1 MEKKMS
7 DIAVGVYGII
17 ILLGLFLTG
26 LEMAYCMIL
35 VGFVGFTFLM
45 SFAAASNLVVKDFF
59 DTFTTYSYT
68 VIPLFIMMGEL
79 AQNSTIAKRLYVG
92 AHKWFGHIPG
102 GLAMT
107 TVIGATAFK
116 AMCGSTLATVGTF
129 SGLAIPEMDRYGYK
143 KELSAGTIASVST
156 IGMILPPSTVLI
168 IYGLQVEQSIGR
180 LFLAGILPALMISF
194 LFMAVIAGWVTWQP
208 AIAPR
213 AESAT
218 WNERIAAIPDGL
230 IILVVFG
237 IVIGGMITGFFSPTE
252 AGTIGTVAVFVLA
265 LVRKEINS
273 KMLVTSFRGSLRTSI
288 MTLMLIAG
296 SSIFGHFLAITEI
309 PMIAAN
315 WTASLPVPR
324 FLIMVIIIAVYLVG
338 GSIMDD
344 LAFMVL
350 ATPIF
355 FPTVV
360 NLGYDP
366 IWFGILI
373 CITLMIGGIIPPIAI
388 YVFILGNITG
398 LPFKTIY
405 KGVIPFLSALILALV
420 IMFVFPDFATWLPNQ
435 LMGR

>member
-1 MEKKMS
+1 MS
-7 DIAVGVYGII
+7 DVAVGIYGII
-17 ILLGLFLTG
+17 ALLALFLTG

-35 VGFVGFTFLM
+35 VGFFGFTFLM
-45 SFAAASNLVVKDFF
+45 TFSAASSLVIKDFF
-59 DTFTTYSYT
+59 DNFTTYSYT
-68 VIPLFIMMGEL
+68 VIPLFIIMGEF
-79 AQNSTIAKRLYVG
+79 ASNSNIAKRLYLG

-107 TVIGATAFK
+107 TVAGATAFK

-129 SGLAIPEMDRYGYK
+129 SNLAMPEMDRYGYR

-180 LFLAGILPALMISF
+180 LFLAGIIPALMISVLF
-194 LFMAVIAGWVTWQP
+194 LAVIAAWVMLRP

-213 AESAT
+213 AEKAP
-218 WNERIAAIPDGL
+218 WKERLAVIPEAL
-230 IILVVFG
+230 IVAVIFG

-252 AGTIGTVAVFVLA
+252 AGTIGTVAIFFLA
-265 LVRKEINS
+265 LIRGEVDR
-273 KMLVTSFRGSLRTSI
+273 KMLVSSFKGALRTSI
-288 MTLMLIAG
+288 MVLMLIAG
-296 SSIFGHFLAITEI
+296 SAIFGHFLAITEI
-309 PMIAAN
+309 PMIAAK
-315 WTASLPVPR
+315 WASTLPIPGFLVMV
-324 FLIMVIIIAVYLVG
+324 LIMAIYLIG

-355 FPTVV
+355 FPTAVQ
-360 NLGYDP
+360 LGYDP

-373 CITLMIGGIIPPIAI
+373 CVTLMIGGIIPPVAI

-405 KGVIPFLSALILALV
+405 KGVVPFLSALVLAL
-420 IMFVFPDFATWLPNQ
+420 IILFVFPQIALWLPN
-435 LMGR
+435 LFMGRG

>member
-1 MEKKMS
+1 MS
-7 DIAVGVYGII
+7 DVAIGIYGVIL
-17 ILLGLFLTG
+17 LLGLFLTG

-35 VGFVGFTFLM
+35 VGFLGFTFLM
-45 SFAAASNLVVKDFF
+45 SFPAASSLVIKDFL
-59 DTFTTYSYT
+59 DNFTTYSYT
-68 VIPLFIMMGEL
+68 VIPLFIVMGEF
-79 AQNSTIAKRLYVG
+79 ASNSNIAKRLYLG

-107 TVIGATAFK
+107 TVAGATAFK

-129 SGLAIPEMDRYGYK
+129 SNLAMPEMDRYGYK

-180 LFLAGILPALMISF
+180 LFLAGIVPALMISF
-194 LFMAVIAGWVTWQP
+194 LFMAVIFGWVSLRP
-208 AIAPR
+208 GIAPR
-213 AESAT
+213 AEKAT
-218 WNERIAAIPDGL
+218 WKERFVVIPDAL
-230 IILVVFG
+230 IVFIIFG

-252 AGTIGTVAVFVLA
+252 SGTIGTVAIFLLA
-265 LVRKEINS
+265 LVRGEVNS
-273 KMLVTSFRGSLRTSI
+273 RMLIGSFNGALRTSI
-288 MTLMLIAG
+288 MVLMLIAG
-296 SSIFGHFLAITEI
+296 SAIFGHFLAITEI
-309 PMIAAN
+309 PMI
-315 WTASLPVPR
+315 TAKWASSLPIPGSLVML
-324 FLIMVIIIAVYLVG
+324 LIVAIYLIG

-355 FPTVV
+355 FPTAVQ
-360 NLGYDP
+360 LGYDP

-373 CITLMIGGIIPPIAI
+373 CVTLMIGGIIPPVAI

-405 KGVIPFLSALILALV
+405 KGVVPFLSALVLALL
-420 IMFVFPDFATWLPNQ
+420 ILFVFPQVALWLPNL
-435 LMGR
+435 LMGKG

>member
-1 MEKKMS
+1 MS
-7 DIAVGVYGII
+7 DVAVGIYGII
-17 ILLGLFLTG
+17 VLLALFLTG

-35 VGFVGFTFLM
+35 VGFFGFTLLM
-45 SFAAASNLVVKDFF
+45 TYPAASSLVIKDFF
-59 DTFTTYSYT
+59 DNFTTYSYT
-68 VIPLFIMMGEL
+68 VIPLFIVMGEF
-79 AQNSTIAKRLYVG
+79 ASNSNIAKRLYLG

-107 TVIGATAFK
+107 TVAGATAFK

-129 SGLAIPEMDRYGYK
+129 SNLAMPEMDRYGYK

-168 IYGLQVEQSIGR
+168 IYGLEVEQSIGR
-180 LFLAGILPALMISF
+180 LFLAGIIPALMISVF
-194 LFMAVIAGWVTWQP
+194 FMAVIAAWVMLKP

-213 AESAT
+213 AEKAT
-218 WNERIAAIPDGL
+218 WKERLAVIPEAL
-230 IILVVFG
+230 IVFVIFG

-252 AGTIGTVAVFVLA
+252 AGTIGTVAIFVLA
-265 LVRKEINS
+265 LMRGEVNS
-273 KMLVTSFRGSLRTSI
+273 RMLVGSFKGALRTSI
-288 MTLMLIAG
+288 MVLMLIAG
-296 SSIFGHFLAITEI
+296 SAIFGHFLAITEI
-309 PMIAAN
+309 PMIAAK
-315 WTASLPVPR
+315 WASSLPVPGSVVM
-324 FLIMVIIIAVYLVG
+324 LLIIAIYLIG

-355 FPTVV
+355 FPTAVQ
-360 NLGYDP
+360 LGYDP

-373 CITLMIGGIIPPIAI
+373 CVTLMIGGIIPPVAI

-405 KGVIPFLSALILALV
+405 KGVVPFLSALVLALLLLF
-420 IMFVFPDFATWLPNQ
+420 IFPQIALWLPN
-435 LMGR
+435 LFMGKG

>member
-1 MEKKMS
+1 MS
-7 DIAVGVYGII
+7 DTAVGIYGIMA
-17 ILLGLFLTG
+17 LLALFLTG

-35 VGFVGFTFLM
+35 IGFFGFTFLM
-45 SFAAASNLVVKDFF
+45 SFPAASGLVVKDFF

-68 VIPLFIMMGEL
+68 VIPLFIMMGEF
-79 AQNSTIAKRLYVG
+79 ASHSNIAKRLYVG

-107 TVIGATAFK
+107 TVAGATAFK

-129 SGLAIPEMDRYGYK
+129 SNLAMPEMDRYNYR

-180 LFLAGILPALMISF
+180 LFLAGIVPALMISF
-194 LFMAVIAGWVTWQP
+194 LFMLVIAGWVSLKP

-213 AESAT
+213 AEVAS
-218 WNERIAAIPDGL
+218 WRERFAVIPDAL
-230 IILVVFG
+230 IVLVIFG

-252 AGTIGTVAVFVLA
+252 AGTIGTVAIFLLA
-265 LVRKEINS
+265 LARREVSSR
-273 KMLVTSFRGSLRTSI
+273 MVTGSFKGALRTSI
-288 MTLMLIAG
+288 MVLMLIAG
-296 SSIFGHFLAITEI
+296 STIFGHFLAVTEI
-309 PMIAAN
+309 PMIAAR
-315 WTASLPVPR
+315 WASSLPVPGW
-324 FLIMVIIIAVYLVG
+324 LIMVLIVVIYLIG

-355 FPTVV
+355 FPTAIE
-360 NLGYDP
+360 LGYDP
-366 IWFGILI
+366 VWFGILI
-373 CITLMIGGIIPPIAI
+373 CVTLMIGGVIPPVAI

-405 KGVIPFLSALILALV
+405 KGVVPFLSALVFALLLLFLFPKLAL
-420 IMFVFPDFATWLPNQ
+420 WLPNL
-435 LMGR
+435 LMGQG

>member
-1 MEKKMS
+1 MS
-7 DIAVGVYGII
+7 DTAVGIYGII
-17 ILLGLFLTG
+17 VLLALFLTG
-26 LEMAYCMIL
+26 LEMAYCMIV
-35 VGFVGFTFLM
+35 VGFFGFIFLM
-45 SFAAASNLVVKDFF
+45 SFPAASGLVVKDFF

-68 VIPLFIMMGEL
+68 VIPLFIMMGEF
-79 AQNSTIAKRLYVG
+79 ASHSNIAKRLYVG

-107 TVIGATAFK
+107 TVAGATAFK

-129 SGLAIPEMDRYGYK
+129 SNLAMPEMDRYNYR

-180 LFLAGILPALMISF
+180 LFLAGIVPALMISF
-194 LFMAVIAGWVTWQP
+194 LFMLVIAGWVSLKP

-213 AESAT
+213 AEVAS
-218 WNERIAAIPDGL
+218 WRERFAVIPDAL
-230 IILVVFG
+230 IVLVIFG

-252 AGTIGTVAVFVLA
+252 AGTIGTVAIFLLA
-265 LVRKEINS
+265 LARREVSSR
-273 KMLVTSFRGSLRTSI
+273 MVTGSFKGALRTSI
-288 MTLMLIAG
+288 MVLMLIAG
-296 SSIFGHFLAITEI
+296 STIFGHFLAVTEI
-309 PMIAAN
+309 PMIAAR
-315 WTASLPVPR
+315 WASSLPVPGW
-324 FLIMVIIIAVYLVG
+324 LIMVLIVVIYLIG

-355 FPTVV
+355 FPTAIE
-360 NLGYDP
+360 LGYDP
-366 IWFGILI
+366 VWFGILI
-373 CITLMIGGIIPPIAI
+373 CVTLMIGGVIPPVAI

-405 KGVIPFLSALILALV
+405 KGVVPFLSALVFALLLLFLFPKLAL
-420 IMFVFPDFATWLPNQ
+420 WLPNL
-435 LMGR
+435 LMGQG

>member
-1 MEKKMS
+1 MS
-7 DIAVGVYGII
+7 DVAIGTYGII
-17 ILLGLFLTG
+17 LLLALFLTG

-35 VGFVGFTFLM
+35 VGFLGFTFLM
-45 SFAAASNLVVKDFF
+45 SFSAASSLVIKDFF
-59 DTFTTYSYT
+59 DNFTTYSYT
-68 VIPLFIMMGEL
+68 VIPLFMVMGEF
-79 AQNSTIAKRLYVG
+79 ASNSNIAKRLYLG

-107 TVIGATAFK
+107 TVVGATAFK
-116 AMCGSTLATVGTF
+116 AMCGSSLATVGTF
-129 SGLAIPEMDRYGYK
+129 SNLAMPEMDRYGYK

-156 IGMILPPSTVLI
+156 LGMILPPCTVLI

-180 LFLAGILPALMISF
+180 LFLAGIVPSLMIAA
-194 LFMAVIAGWVTWQP
+194 LFMAVIAGWVIARP

-213 AESAT
+213 AEKAS
-218 WNERIAAIPDGL
+218 WKERFAVIPDAVIVG
-230 IILVVFG
+230 IIFG

-252 AGTIGTVAVFVLA
+252 SGTIGTVAIFFLA
-265 LVRKEINS
+265 LARREVNTDMIVR
-273 KMLVTSFRGSLRTSI
+273 SFKGALKTSI

-296 SSIFGHFLAITEI
+296 SAIFGHFLAITEI
-309 PMIAAN
+309 PMIAAK
-315 WTASLPVPR
+315 WAGGLPVPG
-324 FLIMVIIIAVYLVG
+324 FVVMLIIVAVYLVG

-355 FPTVV
+355 FPTAIE
-360 NLGYDP
+360 LGYDP

-373 CITLMIGGIIPPIAI
+373 CVTLMIGGLIPPVAI

-405 KGVIPFLSALILALV
+405 KGVIPFLLSLVVALILLFAFPQIALW
-420 IMFVFPDFATWLPNQ
+420 MPN
-435 LMGR
+435 LMMGKA